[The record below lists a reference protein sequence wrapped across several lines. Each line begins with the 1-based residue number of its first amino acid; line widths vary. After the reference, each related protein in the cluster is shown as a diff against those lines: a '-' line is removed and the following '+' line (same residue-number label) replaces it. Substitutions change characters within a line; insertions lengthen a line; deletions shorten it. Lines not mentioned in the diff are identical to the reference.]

1 MTIKLNGM
9 TNTSTTFKIDDK
21 IYVLRIPGEGTR
33 LLINRKQEFEA
44 YQATKHLELT
54 DNVVSFDENTGIKI
68 TEYIDDAQNCD
79 PYNKLNIM
87 LCMKTLREFHKQKLK
102 VSRYFD
108 FKERIEFY
116 ENLMRKKSKYENYD
130 FVKNNISVLLDWIDT
145 LTVEPVLCH
154 IDPNQDNFLIDKHS
168 RVYLLDWEYAAMQD
182 SDVDIAMFALYAQYT
197 HKEVIDLIDAYYTD
211 NKATEITQIKIF
223 AYIAIAGL
231 LWSNWTEYK
240 ETLGVTY
247 GDYGDNQFKFA
258 EEYSELAIELLRTG
272 GHICKK

>member
-9 TNTSTTFKIDDK
+9 TNKSTTFEIDGK
-21 IYVLRIPGEGTR
+21 TYILRIPGEGTSQ
-33 LLINRKQEFEA
+33 LINRKQEFEA

-68 TEYIDDAQNCD
+68 TEYIEDGRNCD
-79 PYNKLNIM
+79 PYNKLDIM
-87 LCMKTLREFHKQKLK
+87 LCMKTLREFHKQKLV
-102 VSRYFD
+102 VSQYFD
-108 FKERIEFY
+108 FRERIEFY
-116 ENLMRKKSKYENYD
+116 ENLMGKKSKYENYD
-130 FVKNNISVLLDWIDT
+130 FVKSNILWLLDWIDT
-145 LTVEPVLCH
+145 LKIEHTLCH

-182 SDVDIAMFALYAQYT
+182 PDVDIAMFALYAQYT
-197 HKEVIDLIDAYYTD
+197 YKEVIDLIDAYYTD
-211 NKATEITQIKIF
+211 YRAGDTTRIKIF

-247 GDYGDNQFKFA
+247 GNYGDNQFKFA
-258 EEYSELAIELLRTG
+258 EEYSKLVRELLRTG
-272 GHICKK
+272 EYICKE